1 MSQAPMYQD
10 ELGVRIDWNGIVPG
24 NAGSADP
31 SGPIPLSAIDSA
43 TAQPVIEWKTGLSF
57 IGGGLLIWSI
67 FSGGFAFLIG
77 AAAIGWGGYILL
89 HPSKRSHR
97 LFLVKHEGSDIPSYP
112 IKPYAGQKGK
122 DSIDAMV
129 KAISMAKTMPEP
141 PQTTPEP
148 ETKSQRQESVRA
160 TPSRLDAIT
169 ADLAELRKSV
179 EVDPENAQARREL
192 ASLLFVGLSCA
203 KDEVRLDV
211 RDALLDELR
220 NVSMA
225 FPDDGAVR
233 DQLGRGLGKTAQDA
247 RAEQL
252 PERSE
257 KLLRELK
264 AHTVGH
270 PDEPALRKWLAITL
284 CGAIVFAKEQGKL
297 EIRDALLDE
306 LRQLFRVHPGE
317 APLAAQYARAL
328 VNDLLD
334 SEDESRLH
342 VAPATIDELRTL
354 LGDFPGDEDVRKQF
368 GLGLMFAIDHSTT
381 PRDDL
386 LEELRQLSQEH
397 PLQTDLRET
406 LAFGLAGAIRQA
418 VCDKR
423 LEASNS
429 LLDELRQLA
438 ISNICEAIP
447 RECFAGS
454 LKVMAVSSLEVQQ
467 DSDTCDEILGELRQ
481 LARRF
486 PEDEDVRV
494 SLGES
499 LMIYIHWSRIQDNGK
514 FGDLMVEVR
523 ELSQMKPENK
533 VVWDMFHKYFN
544 SMVGGEK

>member
-10 ELGVRIDWNGIVPG
+10 ELGVRIDRNGIVPG
-24 NAGSADP
+24 NARSADS

-57 IGGGLLIWSI
+57 VGGGLLIWSI

-112 IKPYAGQKGK
+112 MKPYAGQKGK

-160 TPSRLDAIT
+160 TPSRLDTIT
-169 ADLAELRKSV
+169 AELAELRKSV

-192 ASLLFVGLSCA
+192 ASLLFVGLDCA
-203 KDEVRLDV
+203 KDEDRLEV

-257 KLLRELK
+257 KLLRELR

-270 PDEPALRKWLAITL
+270 PDEPALRKWLAVTL

-306 LRQLFRVHPGE
+306 LRQLFRAHPGD
-317 APLAAQYARAL
+317 AALAAQYARAL

-334 SEDESRLH
+334 AENESQLH
-342 VAPATIDELRTL
+342 VLPATVDELRTL

-368 GLGLMFAIDHSTT
+368 GLGLMFAIDHSAT

-406 LAFGLAGAIRQA
+406 LAFGLEGAIRQG
-418 VCDKR
+418 VRDKR
-423 LEASNS
+423 LEASKS
-429 LLDELRQLA
+429 LLDELRRLA
-438 ISNICEAIP
+438 ISNIREAIP
-447 RECFAGS
+447 RACLARS
-454 LKVMAVSSLEVQQ
+454 LKVMVIFALDVQQ
-467 DSDTCDEILGELRQ
+467 DSDVCDEILDELRQ

-499 LMIYIHWSRIQDNGK
+499 LIMYIDWSRIQDNGK

-533 VVWDMFHKYFN
+533 VVWDMFSKYFS